1 MKSQWNFRHHL
12 RHMHKHY
19 STAHKPSLI
28 REKWQPVIGLEIH
41 AQISSASKLFS
52 RVKTKYGAPPN
63 TQVGIFESAHP
74 GTLPVLNKRCVE
86 AAVKTALAL
95 NATVNKVSS
104 FDRKHYFYPDLPAG
118 YQITQLDHPI
128 ASKGYLEFVVYNA
141 GVHHRPYYHSVDLV
155 QIQLEEDSGKSIH
168 DTDNNRI
175 LVDLNRAGQPLM
187 ELVFAPGLRD
197 AEEAAALVKDLALL
211 LQGLGTCNARMDEG
225 SLRVDAN
232 VSVHQPG
239 KPFGTRTEIKNLNS
253 LRSMVRAID
262 FEIERQIEILETGGT
277 VDNETRSFD
286 SITRTTES
294 MRDKEVLQDYRFMPE
309 PNLPPLRLYDSDEL
323 DFDRKCKGSM
333 DIAMIR
339 QMQPELPEET
349 RQKLVEQYHTTLEN
363 AILLVSEVSLLNFFV
378 EVMNVKS
385 RDCRLV
391 CSLLFTHLLGILHQ
405 VNLTIDVSPVSAS
418 VFGEIVDLQQSGV
431 TLLDTSQK
439 ILEAII
445 LEKNLRSPVQ
455 IVEMNNWQK
464 ITDESMVEDLC
475 HKVLMD
481 NSSLVDKYRGAG
493 AKKKKK
499 FFNAIMGKIREA
511 ADSRADMSSVEEF
524 VKTKLESN

>member
-1 MKSQWNFRHHL
+1 MRRRWDL
-12 RHMHKHY
+12 RHQLWHFYKHY
-19 STAHKPSLI
+19 STANKPSLI
-28 REKWQPVIGLEIH
+28 RDIWQPVIGLEIH

-52 RVKTKYGAPPN
+52 RVNTKYGAPPN

-118 YQITQLDHPI
+118 YQITQLEHPI

-141 GVHHRPYYHSVDLV
+141 GVHRRPYYHTVDLI

-211 LQGLGTCNARMDEG
+211 LQTLGTCNARMDEG

-232 VSVHQPG
+232 VSIHQPG
-239 KPFGTRTEIKNLNS
+239 EPYGTRTEIKNLNS
-253 LRSMVRAID
+253 LRSLVRAID
-262 FEIERQIEILETGGT
+262 FEIERQIEILESGGT
-277 VDNETRSFD
+277 VENETRSFD
-286 SITRTTES
+286 SITRTTEN
-294 MRDKEVLQDYRFMPE
+294 MRDKEVKQDYRFMPE
-309 PNLPPLRLYDSDEL
+309 PNLPPLRLYDSDEVRL
-323 DFDRKCKGSM
+323 DRSCKGSLN
-333 DIAMIR
+333 IAKIR
-339 QMQPELPEET
+339 QTMLELPAET
-349 RQKLVEQYHTTLEN
+349 RQRLVAQYHITIEN
-363 AILLVSEVSLLNFFV
+363 AILLVSDVSLLKFFV
-378 EVMNVKS
+378 EVMNVES

-405 VNLTIDVSPVSAS
+405 ANLAIDVNPVNAS

-445 LEKNLRSPVQ
+445 LDKDIRSPSQ
-455 IVEMNNWQK
+455 IVETNNWHKLSDSNVIEDMCDK
-464 ITDESMVEDLC
+464 ILNE
-475 HKVLMD
+475 
-481 NSSLVDKYRGAG
+481 NSSLVDKFRGAG

-511 ADSRADMSSVEEF
+511 ADSRADMSAVEEY
-524 VKTKLESN
+524 VKSKLKLK